1 MTFLDINNYQQNLIA
16 DKEKKDSFGEIFTP
30 FSLIKKIFD
39 LVPEEVFSDKNK
51 KWLDPGCGT
60 GYFSIFLFCKL
71 NEGLKTII
79 LNDEERKTHIIKNM
93 LYMVELQQDNIN
105 HLQKIFGQGA
115 NIIYGDYREIEF
127 NLLTFD
133 FIIGN
138 PPYNFQG
145 RKKVPTNGKKKKRE
159 DGQTIWIDFIKK
171 SISLLKSKGG
181 LLMIVPS
188 IWMKPDKA
196 KTYDYLTSFKINKL
210 KCLSNSETN
219 KIFSGQAQ
227 TPTCYFYLT
236 KEKGDNTIDLYDK
249 DREKYIN
256 YSFNIGS
263 PIPVFGISIIN
274 KLQPF
279 IKKTG
284 SLQVI
289 KTNLPPKD
297 TLLREF
303 KDDQYKYKNIHTTI
317 LNNLDPQLVIKYSK
331 NKLAYSGVQK
341 LIMSHKMY
349 GFPYLDIE
357 GNYGISNRDNYIII
371 NKSII
376 DLQKISNFLS
386 TKTAL
391 YLFEATRYRMK
402 YLEKYIFQLIPDITK
417 INDFPEIIN
426 DDSIAEYFN
435 FDDID
440 RENIKNLHKKQYSFK
455 YTN

>member
-1 MTFLDINNYQQNLIA
+1 
-16 DKEKKDSFGEIFTP
+16 
-30 FSLIKKIFD
+30 
-39 LVPEEVFSDKNK
+39 
-51 KWLDPGCGT
+51 
-60 GYFSIFLFCKL
+60 
-71 NEGLKTII
+71 
-79 LNDEERKTHIIKNM
+79 
-93 LYMVELQQDNIN
+93 
-105 HLQKIFGQGA
+105 
-115 NIIYGDYREIEF
+115 
-127 NLLTFD
+127 
-133 FIIGN
+133 
-138 PPYNFQG
+138 
-145 RKKVPTNGKKKKRE
+145 
-159 DGQTIWIDFIKK
+159 
-171 SISLLKSKGG
+171 
-181 LLMIVPS
+181 MIVPS

-236 KEKGDNTIDLYDK
+236 KEKGDNNIDLYDK